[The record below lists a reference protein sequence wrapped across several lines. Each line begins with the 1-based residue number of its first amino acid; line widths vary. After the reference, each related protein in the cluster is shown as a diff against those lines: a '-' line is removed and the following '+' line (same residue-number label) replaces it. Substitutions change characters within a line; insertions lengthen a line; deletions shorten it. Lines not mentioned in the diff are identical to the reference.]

1 MQISDRYR
9 KPQVNMPTDSEKQ
22 SGQGYFAKISVRRM
36 PFSHGLAR
44 SLEVQVKRVKKLT
57 IYFLDRNREI

>member
-1 MQISDRYR
+1 
-9 KPQVNMPTDSEKQ
+9 MPTDSEKQ
-22 SGQGYFAKISVRRM
+22 SGQGYFAKISVWRM